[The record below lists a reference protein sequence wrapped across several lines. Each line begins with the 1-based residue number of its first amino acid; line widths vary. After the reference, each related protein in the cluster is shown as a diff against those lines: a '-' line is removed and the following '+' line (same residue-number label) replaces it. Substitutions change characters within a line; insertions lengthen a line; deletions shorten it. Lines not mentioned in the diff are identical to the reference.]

1 VIKLKQSIYMVR
13 HGMRLS
19 IRSLLIALSLIG
31 QCMMHRSI
39 LEAQELADYDYGNL
53 ALRGIS
59 LGYGNIF
66 LNTYEETESYRVN
79 LDLGF
84 LGPGIRMTTKGS
96 YWTSQMLAEEVGNF
110 ESSLTTLMLDQGGVV
125 PGNGLDL
132 GPIRR
137 DDISLAVEADYV
149 WRVPLGFL
157 FSTGLGA
164 SAHVVNGTT
173 EIPNDTFLDDML
185 DSVSAGF
192 NIHGGLEYLVTDR
205 MRIYGDSRVGLAG
218 DVRFFEFSGGLT
230 FLWGKLLPGEFR

>member
-1 VIKLKQSIYMVR
+1 MKLKQSIYMVR

-31 QCMMHRSI
+31 QCMMHRST

-59 LGYGNIF
+59 LGYGNI
-66 LNTYEETESYRVN
+66 LSNTYEETESYRVN

-132 GPIRR
+132 GPIK
-137 DDISLAVEADYV
+137 V
-149 WRVPLGFL
+149 
-157 FSTGLGA
+157 
-164 SAHVVNGTT
+164 
-173 EIPNDTFLDDML
+173 
-185 DSVSAGF
+185 
-192 NIHGGLEYLVTDR
+192 
-205 MRIYGDSRVGLAG
+205 
-218 DVRFFEFSGGLT
+218 
-230 FLWGKLLPGEFR
+230 